1 MMKAHNKNLLHM
13 LILFVIGGFI
23 YMGIELSY
31 RGYTHWTMGIVG
43 GLCFV
48 TVGLL
53 NEELPWHIC
62 FEIQMLCGGAII
74 TCVEFVAGCVLNLW
88 LHLNIWDYNQ
98 LPGNILGQVCPQ
110 FAAIWVALS
119 AGIIPLDDWLREKLF
134 GEPRQKYC
142 WGLSHIIQRRHK

>member
-1 MMKAHNKNLLHM
+1 MKVQSKTFLHT
-13 LILFVIGGFI
+13 LILLIIGGCI
-23 YMGIELSY
+23 YMGVELLY

-48 TVGLL
+48 AVGLL
-53 NEELPWHIC
+53 NEELPWHMC
-62 FEIQMLCGGAII
+62 FEIQMLYGGAMI

-110 FAAIWVALS
+110 FAAIWVAL
-119 AGIIPLDDWLREKLF
+119 AAAIIPLDDGLREKLF
-134 GEPRQKYC
+134 DEPRQKYC
-142 WGLSHIIQRRHK
+142 WGLSHLIQRRHK

>member
-1 MMKAHNKNLLHM
+1 MKAHSKNLLHT
-13 LILFVIGGFI
+13 LILFVIGGFV
-23 YMGIELSY
+23 YMGIELLY
-31 RGYTHWTMGIVG
+31 RRHTHWTMGVVG

-48 TVGLL
+48 AVGLL
-53 NEELPWHIC
+53 NEELPWHMC
-62 FEIQMLCGGAII
+62 FETQMLCGGAII
-74 TCVEFVAGCVLNLW
+74 TCIEFVAGCVLNLG

-134 GEPRQKYC
+134 SEPRQKYC
-142 WGLSHIIQRRHK
+142 WSLSHLIQRRHK

>member
-1 MMKAHNKNLLHM
+1 MKVQSKTFLHT
-13 LILFVIGGFI
+13 LILLIIGGCI
-23 YMGIELSY
+23 YMGDELLY

-48 TVGLL
+48 AVGLL
-53 NEELPWHIC
+53 NEELPWHMC
-62 FEIQMLCGGAII
+62 FEIQMLYGGAMI

-119 AGIIPLDDWLREKLF
+119 AAIIPLDDWLREKLF
-134 GEPRQKYC
+134 DEPRQKYC
-142 WGLSHIIQRRHK
+142 WGLSHLIQRRHK

>member
-1 MMKAHNKNLLHM
+1 MKVQSKTFLHT
-13 LILFVIGGFI
+13 LILLIIGGCI
-23 YMGIELSY
+23 YMGVELLY

-48 TVGLL
+48 AVGLL
-53 NEELPWHIC
+53 NEELPWHMC
-62 FEIQMLCGGAII
+62 FETQMLYGGAMI

-88 LHLNIWDYNQ
+88 LHLNIWNYNQ

-119 AGIIPLDDWLREKLF
+119 AAIIPLDDWLREKLF

-142 WGLSHIIQRRHK
+142 WGLSHLIQRRHK

>member
-1 MMKAHNKNLLHM
+1 MKVQSKTLLHT
-13 LILFVIGGFI
+13 LILLVIGGCI
-23 YMGIELSY
+23 YMGIELLY
-31 RGYTHWTMGIVG
+31 RGYTYWTMGVVG

-48 TVGLL
+48 AVGLL

-74 TCVEFVAGCVLNLW
+74 TCVEFVAGCILNLW
-88 LHLNIWDYNQ
+88 LHLNIWDYSQ

-110 FAAIWVALS
+110 FAVIWVALS

>member
-1 MMKAHNKNLLHM
+1 MKAYSKNLLHM

-23 YMGIELSY
+23 YIGIELLY

-53 NEELPWHIC
+53 NEGLPWHMC

-74 TCVEFVAGCVLNLW
+74 TCVEFMAGCVLNLW
-88 LHLNIWDYNQ
+88 LHLNIWDYHQ

-110 FAAIWVALS
+110 FAAIWTALS
-119 AGIIPLDDWLREKLF
+119 AVIIPLDDWLREKLF

-142 WGLSHIIQRRHK
+142 LGLSHLTQKRYK

>member
-1 MMKAHNKNLLHM
+1 MKVQSKTFLHT
-13 LILFVIGGFI
+13 LILLIIGGCI
-23 YMGIELSY
+23 YMGVELLY

-48 TVGLL
+48 AVGLL
-53 NEELPWHIC
+53 NEELPWHMC
-62 FEIQMLCGGAII
+62 FEIQMLYGGAMI
-74 TCVEFVAGCVLNLW
+74 TGVEFAAGCVLNLW

-119 AGIIPLDDWLREKLF
+119 AAIIPLDDWLREKLF

-142 WGLSHIIQRRHK
+142 WGLSHLIQRRHK

>member
-1 MMKAHNKNLLHM
+1 MKVQSKTLLHT
-13 LILFVIGGFI
+13 LILLIIGGCI
-23 YMGIELSY
+23 YMGVELLY
-31 RGYTHWTMGIVG
+31 RGHTHWTMGVVG

-48 TVGLL
+48 AVGLL
-53 NEELPWHIC
+53 NEELPWHMC
-62 FEIQMLCGGAII
+62 FETQMLYGGAMI

-142 WGLSHIIQRRHK
+142 WGLSHLIQRRHK